1 MRRHFPTQ
9 GGRNMETRKLQK
21 TGGSTYIVSLP
32 KHWVTDSK
40 LKEGD
45 PVSMTIDD
53 NGLLVLDT
61 ALGSRRSS
69 SRIEILVDDDA
80 NALHFLRSLIGLY
93 ISGYDEMVI
102 RARARIPPEVRKAV
116 RDFTRK
122 VIGPEIVEESGTA
135 VTIQDVA
142 DHSHLDMRKI
152 LKRMHLMARSMHSD
166 AVEAMV
172 DGNKEL
178 AGDVIARDDEVDR
191 LYWFMAKQSS
201 MMVRDSAIARKM
213 GVGLT
218 EASFYVS
225 ASKALERIADHAARI
240 AHSASDLAAE
250 KVPEKLTSEIEGYSK
265 SVLSVLDR
273 SVEALLKRDTKMAN
287 EVADE
292 AERLRQMRN
301 AVIRQVMDQKGKYA
315 VPLALVVES
324 LERTALYSADVSEIA
339 INLGSSDKK

>member
-1 MRRHFPTQ
+1 
-9 GGRNMETRKLQK
+9 METRKLQK

-53 NGLLVLDT
+53 NGLLLLDA
-61 ALGSRRSS
+61 ALGSRRPS
-69 SRIEILVDDDA
+69 SRIEVHVDEDV

-93 ISGYDEMVI
+93 ISGYDEIVV
-102 RARARIPPEVRKAV
+102 RARARIPHEVRKAV

-122 VIGPEIVEESGTA
+122 VIGPEIVEESTMA
-135 VTIQDVA
+135 ITIQDVA

-172 DGNKEL
+172 DGNKDL
-178 AGDVIARDDEVDR
+178 AGDVVARDDEVDR
-191 LYWFMAKQSS
+191 LYWFMAKQRS
-201 MMVRDSAIARKM
+201 MMVRDSVIARKM
-213 GVGLT
+213 GIGLT
-218 EASFYVS
+218 EAFFYVS

-240 AHSASDLAAE
+240 AYSASELAGERIPE
-250 KVPEKLTSEIEGYSK
+250 KVTSEIQSYST
-265 SVLSVLDR
+265 STLSVLDR
-273 SVEALLKRDTKMAN
+273 AVEAALRRDAKVAN
-287 EVADE
+287 QVADE

-301 AVIRQVMDQKGKYA
+301 SVIRQVMDQKGKYA

-324 LERTALYSADVSEIA
+324 LERTALYSADIAEIA
-339 INLGSSDKK
+339 INLGSFDKK

>member
-1 MRRHFPTQ
+1 MIDT
-9 GGRNMETRKLQK
+9 ETRKLQK

-53 NGLLVLDT
+53 NGLLVLDAT
-61 ALGSRRSS
+61 LGSKRQS
-69 SRIEILVDDDA
+69 SRIEIAVDDDV
-80 NALHFLRSLIGLY
+80 NALHFLRILIGLY
-93 ISGYDEMVI
+93 ISGYDEMVV
-102 RARARIPPEVRKAV
+102 RARTRIPPEVRKAV

-122 VIGPEIVEESGTA
+122 VIGPEIVEESGNT

-172 DGNKEL
+172 DGNKGL
-178 AGDVIARDDEVDR
+178 AGDVVARDDEVDR
-191 LYWFMAKQSS
+191 LYWFMAKQRS
-201 MMVRDSAIARKM
+201 MMFRDSAIARKI

-218 EASFYVS
+218 EASFNVA
-225 ASKALERIADHAARI
+225 ASKSLERIADHAARI
-240 AHSASDLAAE
+240 AYSASELAGE
-250 KVPEKLTSEIEGYSK
+250 RIPEKITSEIQEYSR
-265 SVLSVLDR
+265 SVLSVFDR
-273 SVEALLKRDTKMAN
+273 SVEALLKRDTKAAN

-292 AERLRQMRN
+292 SERLRQMRN
-301 AVIRQVMDQKGKYA
+301 AVIKQVMDQKGRYA

-324 LERTALYSADVSEIA
+324 LERTALYSADLAETA
-339 INLGSSDKK
+339 INLGSSERK

>member
-53 NGLLVLDT
+53 NGLLVLDA